1 MQGPTNFSSPENVD
15 IYSFEALAT
24 TITQVQ
30 ARLEALQ
37 QLPEESFYAS
47 IGSLVRRAA
56 AVLSETSGTPYPEAS
71 EENLVR
77 LGTDAL
83 DMVME
88 RVREPICP
96 QKETIKNILT
106 TGNVLS
112 LVGFL
117 LPLLP
122 QTYPVAFVIFIAVVI
137 FKRGI
142 DAWCKEEK
150 ASQ

>member
-1 MQGPTNFSSPENVD
+1 MAVPTNFSSPEMGD
-15 IYSFEALAT
+15 IYSLETLAT
-24 TITQVQ
+24 TLAQAQ
-30 ARLEALQ
+30 ARLQALH
-37 QLPEESFYAS
+37 QLPEDTFYTL

-56 AVLSETSGTPYPEAS
+56 AVLSESSGTAYPEAS
-71 EENLVR
+71 EENLVK
-77 LGTDAL
+77 LGKDAL

-88 RVREPICP
+88 RIRDPICP
-96 QKETIKNILT
+96 HKETIKNIIN

-122 QTYPVAFVIFIAVVI
+122 QTYPVAFVIFIAVVLS
-137 FKRGI
+137 KRGI
-142 DAWCKEEK
+142 DAFCKEEK